1 MSGRVGEF
9 MVKASC
15 VQGKRGGIDGSAIHS
30 VCNRSQLPSFTSMRR
45 SFVEEV
51 TSQIVYF

>member
-9 MVKASC
+9 MVKAAC

-30 VCNRSQLPSFTSMRR
+30 VCNRSQLSSFTSMRR

>member
-15 VQGKRGGIDGSAIHS
+15 VQGKRGGIDGSSIHS
-30 VCNRSQLPSFTSMRR
+30 VCDSSQLSSFPSMRR
-45 SFVEEV
+45 SFMKEV
-51 TSQIVYF
+51 TFQIVYF